1 MTLKKKITL
10 GELRKDYVMDKFVIY
25 PNYHEETR
33 NENTGVTICPYCP
46 GNEKYTQPAIV
57 SLVIKSG
64 ILQRL
69 SDSEGNIINDWSVR
83 VFNSNKPIIVP
94 HNSTLY
100 TDKPLYSEPAYGYHQ
115 ILVATPHHNQNF
127 SQISVDQ
134 WCNVLLVLQDRI
146 RWLYTQKKVTYVSV
160 YINNGNECGTKID
173 HSHIDI
179 VTFSEIPPFIESK
192 ALLSH
197 KFVNENGNCP
207 SCIAISTELDGP
219 RQILATDSFIA
230 FCPWASIYPYEFSI
244 FPKKHSTTLT
254 KISQKEIFDL
264 AMILRSTLGGMA
276 QVLNNPSF
284 NLIFQLSPEKK
295 NSRQFHW
302 HIEIYP
308 HTSERTGL
316 EKGFGVFVNNILPET
331 SASKLGAAARKEIA
345 KIVGVD

>member
-1 MTLKKKITL
+1 MTFKRITL

-25 PNYHEETR
+25 PSNLDEIKKD
-33 NENTGVTICPYCP
+33 NSSNTICPYCP
-46 GNEKYTQPAIV
+46 GNENYTPSSIV

-69 SDSEGNIINDWSVR
+69 SDSEGNIVKDWSVR
-83 VFNSNKPIIVP
+83 VFNSNTPIIIQS
-94 HNSTLY
+94 NSTLY

-115 ILVATPHHNQNF
+115 ILVATPNHSDSF
-127 SQISVDQ
+127 SKISVEQ

-146 RWLYTQKKVTYVSV
+146 RWLYSQKKVTYVSV
-160 YINNGNECGTKID
+160 YINNGNKCGTKID
-173 HSHIDI
+173 HPHLDI
-179 VTFSEIPPFIESK
+179 VTFSEVPPFIESK

-197 KFVNENGNCP
+197 RYVNENGNCP
-207 SCIAISTELDGP
+207 SCIAISTELEGP
-219 RQILATDSFIA
+219 RQILATDNFIA
-230 FCPWASIYPYEFSI
+230 FCPWASIYPYEFAI
-244 FPKKHSTTLT
+244 YPKKHSTTLT

-264 AMILRSTLGGMA
+264 AMILRSTLGGMS

-308 HTSERTGL
+308 HINDLTGL
-316 EKGFGVFVNNILPET
+316 EKGFGVFVNSILPET
-331 SASKLGAAARKEIA
+331 AAMKLGAAARKEIA
-345 KIVGVD
+345 KIVGVE

>member
-1 MTLKKKITL
+1 MTFKRITL

-25 PNYHEETR
+25 PSNLDEIDKD
-33 NENTGVTICPYCP
+33 NSSNAMCPYCP
-46 GNEKYTQPAIV
+46 GNENYTPSAIV

-69 SDSEGNIINDWSVR
+69 SDSEGNIIKGWSVR
-83 VFNSNKPIIVP
+83 VFNSNTPIITQN
-94 HNSTLY
+94 NSTLY

-115 ILVATPHHNQNF
+115 ILVATPNHNDSF
-127 SQISVDQ
+127 SNISVEQ

-146 RWLYTQKKVTYVSV
+146 RWLYSQKKVTYVCV
-160 YINNGNECGTKID
+160 YINNGNKCGTKID
-173 HSHIDI
+173 HSHINI
-179 VTFSEIPPFIESK
+179 VTFSEVPPSIESK

-197 KFVNENGNCP
+197 RYVNENGNCP
-207 SCIAISTELDGP
+207 SCIAISMELDGP
-219 RQILATDSFIA
+219 RQILATDNFIA
-230 FCPWASIYPYEFSI
+230 FCPWASIYPFEFAI
-244 FPKKHSTTLT
+244 YPKKHSTTLT

-264 AMILRSTLGGMA
+264 AMILRSTLGGMS

-308 HTSERTGL
+308 HIHDRTGL
-316 EKGFGVFVNNILPET
+316 EKGFGVFVNSILPET
-331 SASKLGAAARKEIA
+331 AALKLGAAARKEIA
-345 KIVGVD
+345 KIVGVE

>member
-1 MTLKKKITL
+1 MTFKRITL

-25 PNYHEETR
+25 PSNLDEIDKD
-33 NENTGVTICPYCP
+33 NSSNAMCPYCP
-46 GNEKYTQPAIV
+46 GNENYTPSAIV

-69 SDSEGNIINDWSVR
+69 SDSEGNIIKGWSVR
-83 VFNSNKPIIVP
+83 VFNSNTPIITQN
-94 HNSTLY
+94 NSTLY

-115 ILVATPHHNQNF
+115 ILVATPNHNDSF
-127 SQISVDQ
+127 SNISVEQ

-146 RWLYTQKKVTYVSV
+146 RWLYSQKKVTYVCV
-160 YINNGNECGTKID
+160 YINNGNKCGTKID
-173 HSHIDI
+173 HSHINI
-179 VTFSEIPPFIESK
+179 VTFSEVPPSIESK

-197 KFVNENGNCP
+197 RFVNENGNCP
-207 SCIAISTELDGP
+207 SCIAISMELDGP
-219 RQILATDSFIA
+219 RQILATDNFIA
-230 FCPWASIYPYEFSI
+230 FCPWASIYPFEFAI
-244 FPKKHSTTLT
+244 YPKKHSTTLT

-264 AMILRSTLGGMA
+264 AMILRSTLGGMS

-308 HTSERTGL
+308 HIHDRTGL
-316 EKGFGVFVNNILPET
+316 EKGFGVFVNSILPET
-331 SASKLGAAARKEIA
+331 AALKLGAAARKEIA
-345 KIVGVD
+345 KIVGVE

>member
-1 MTLKKKITL
+1 MTFKRITL

-25 PNYHEETR
+25 PSNLDEINKDISSNR
-33 NENTGVTICPYCP
+33 MCPYCP
-46 GNEKYTQPAIV
+46 GNENYTPSAIV

-69 SDSEGNIINDWSVR
+69 SDSEGNIIKDWSVR
-83 VFNSNKPIIVP
+83 VFNSNKPIIAQN
-94 HNSTLY
+94 NSTLY

-115 ILVATPHHNQNF
+115 ILVATPNHNDSF
-127 SQISVDQ
+127 SNISVEQ

-146 RWLYTQKKVTYVSV
+146 RWLYSQKKVTYVCV
-160 YINNGNECGTKID
+160 YINNGNKCGTKID
-173 HSHIDI
+173 HSHINI
-179 VTFSEIPPFIESK
+179 VTFSEVPPSIESK

-197 KFVNENGNCP
+197 RYVNENGNCP

-219 RQILATDSFIA
+219 RQILATDNFIA
-230 FCPWASIYPYEFSI
+230 FCPWASIYPFEFAI
-244 FPKKHSTTLT
+244 YPKKHSTTLT

-264 AMILRSTLGGMA
+264 AMILRSTLGGMS

-308 HTSERTGL
+308 HIHDRTGL
-316 EKGFGVFVNNILPET
+316 EKGFGVFVNSILPET
-331 SASKLGAAARKEIA
+331 AALKLGAAARKEIA
-345 KIVGVD
+345 KIVGVE

>member
-1 MTLKKKITL
+1 MTFKRINL

-25 PNYHEETR
+25 PSNLEEIKKD
-33 NENTGVTICPYCP
+33 NSSKTICPYCP
-46 GNEKYTQPAIV
+46 GNENYTPSAIV

-69 SDSEGNIINDWSVR
+69 SDSEGNTIKDWSVR
-83 VFNSNKPIIVP
+83 VFNSNSPIIAQS
-94 HNSTLY
+94 NSTLY

-115 ILVATPHHNQNF
+115 ILVATPNHNETF
-127 SQISVDQ
+127 SNISVEQ

-146 RWLYTQKKVTYVSV
+146 RWLYSQKKVTYVSV
-160 YINNGNECGTKID
+160 YINNGNKCGTKID
-173 HSHIDI
+173 HSHINI
-179 VTFSEIPPFIESK
+179 VTFSEVPPFVESK

-197 KFVNENGNCP
+197 RFVNENGNCP

-219 RQILATDSFIA
+219 RQILATDNFIA
-230 FCPWASIYPYEFSI
+230 FCPWASIYPFEFSI
-244 FPKKHSTTLT
+244 YPKKHSTTLT

-264 AMILRSTLGGMA
+264 AMILRSTLGGMS

-308 HTSERTGL
+308 HICELTGL
-316 EKGFGVFVNNILPET
+316 EKGFGVFVNSILPET
-331 SASKLGAAARKEIA
+331 AASKLGAAARKEIA

>member
-25 PNYHEETR
+25 PGQYEELS
-33 NENTGVTICPYCP
+33 NENTGVSICPYCP

-69 SDSEGNIINDWSVR
+69 SDSEGNLVNDWSVR
-83 VFNSNKPIIVP
+83 VFNSN
-94 HNSTLY
+94 
-100 TDKPLYSEPAYGYHQ
+100 KPLYSEPAYGYHQ

-160 YINNGNECGTKID
+160 YINNGNVCGTKID

-219 RQILATDSFIA
+219 RQILATDYFIA

-244 FPKKHSTTLT
+244 YPKKHSTTLT

-308 HTSERTGL
+308 HTSERSGL
-316 EKGFGVFVNNILPET
+316 EKGFGVFVNNILPEM

>member
-1 MTLKKKITL
+1 MTFKRITL

-25 PNYHEETR
+25 PSNLDEIDKD
-33 NENTGVTICPYCP
+33 NSSNAMCPYCP
-46 GNEKYTQPAIV
+46 GNENYTPSAIV

-69 SDSEGNIINDWSVR
+69 SDSEGNIIKDWSVR
-83 VFNSNKPIIVP
+83 VFNSNKPIIAQN
-94 HNSTLY
+94 NSTLY

-115 ILVATPHHNQNF
+115 ILVATPNHNDSF
-127 SQISVDQ
+127 SNISVEQ

-146 RWLYTQKKVTYVSV
+146 RWLYSQKKVTYVCV
-160 YINNGNECGTKID
+160 YINNGNKCGTKID
-173 HSHIDI
+173 HSHINI
-179 VTFSEIPPFIESK
+179 VTFSEVPPSIESK

-197 KFVNENGNCP
+197 RFVNENGNCP
-207 SCIAISTELDGP
+207 SCIAISMELDGP
-219 RQILATDSFIA
+219 RQILATDNFIA
-230 FCPWASIYPYEFSI
+230 FCPWASIYPFEFAI
-244 FPKKHSTTLT
+244 YPKKHSTTLT

-264 AMILRSTLGGMA
+264 AMILRSTLGGMS

-308 HTSERTGL
+308 HIHDRTGL
-316 EKGFGVFVNNILPET
+316 EKGFGVFVNSILPET
-331 SASKLGAAARKEIA
+331 AALKLGAAARKEIA
-345 KIVGVD
+345 KIVGVE